1 MNKQWFNE
9 FKLAL
14 IEENTEKIESLLDEL
29 DLKTL
34 TINLSKDCQDNHKE
48 FQKILDD
55 NLIQL
60 QALLQEAIK
69 LINIK
74 KDGKAIEIQKV
85 QKVLKYFKA

>member
-1 MNKQWFNE
+1 MNKQWFE
-9 FKLAL
+9 KFKLAL
-14 IEENTEKIESLLDEL
+14 IEENAEKIENLLEEL

-34 TINLSKDCQDNHKE
+34 TISLSNDCQNNHQE
-48 FQKILDD
+48 FKKILDD

-74 KDGKAIEIQKV
+74 KNDKAIEIQKF
-85 QKVLKYFKA
+85 QKALKYFEA